1 MPKATVLI
9 VDDEKSIVE
18 AVRYTLDKEGFRTLV
33 AHDGARA
40 IELARRDLPDL
51 LVLDWMLPEQDG
63 LEVCRVL
70 KADERTRRIPLIMLT
85 VKGSETDK
93 VLGLE
98 MGADDYMTKPF
109 SPRELVARVKAVLRR
124 QLSAGVSS
132 ERFQL
137 GTLRVDWG
145 AFVVTVKGK
154 SVALTPKEFELLRAL
169 IEAKGRVLS
178 REKLLERVWGYDRAI
193 EIETRTV
200 DLHISQ
206 LRKKLGPAG
215 RAILTVKQAGYRF
228 AMDD

>member
-1 MPKATVLI
+1 MATVKVLI
-9 VDDEKSIVE
+9 VDDEKTIVE
-18 AVRYTLDKEGFRTLV
+18 AVKYNLEREGFRTLV
-33 AHDGARA
+33 AHDGTRA

-51 LVLDWMLPEQDG
+51 IVLDWMLPEQSG
-63 LEVCRVL
+63 LDVCRVL
-70 KADERTRRIPLIMLT
+70 KQEGPTKHIPIIMLT
-85 VKGSETDK
+85 VRNTETDK

-109 SPRELVARVKAVLRR
+109 GPRELVARVKAVLRR

-132 ERFQL
+132 ELFQL
-137 GTLRVDWG
+137 GDLRVDWG
-145 AFVVTVKGK
+145 TFVVTVKHK
-154 SVALTPKEFELLRAL
+154 SMTLTPKEFALLRVL

-206 LRKKLGPAG
+206 LRKKLGASG
-215 RAILTVKQAGYRF
+215 ARILTVKQAGYRF
-228 AMDD
+228 TVDD